1 MTGAHAPQPGDRR
14 ALIGIQYLRAVA
26 ALMVVVFHLEPQLKR
41 MGYAGFWPK
50 GLSSGVDIFFVIS
63 GLIMWVTTSGRPVG
77 VVDFWRR
84 RVTRIAPLYWAFTL
98 LMVALMLVAPKLLQT
113 SRFDG
118 WHVLTSFLFLPAA
131 HPVLKTMEPVVMP
144 GWTLNYEMFFY
155 LIFGLWLLAPERLRL
170 AGNVATIGLLVAIG
184 AMIDLSP
191 RTSVA
196 GFYTSSIMIEFV
208 LGIVLGVLVTRGAI
222 LAKVPAPLAWAL
234 LVGGLAFAVLL
245 PTTSA
250 GIPRAVTRGIPAF
263 LAVGA
268 MLVLELRGRIGDC
281 RWLRWLGDASFSL
294 YLSHFV
300 VLSFVSQLWRRLSI
314 APSPTSYIA
323 FGIFAVAIS
332 IVSGI
337 VCYRFVEQPLT
348 ALFHPTRWHGARIGR
363 WRRRTDRTA

>member
-1 MTGAHAPQPGDRR
+1 MTGSSAPKPSDRR
-14 ALIGIQYLRAVA
+14 ALMGIQYLRAVA
-26 ALMVVVFHLEPQLKR
+26 ALMVVVFHLEPQLER

-50 GLSSGVDIFFVIS
+50 GLSSGVDVFFVIS

-77 VVDFWRR
+77 VADFWRR
-84 RVTRIAPLYWAFTL
+84 RVTRIAPLYWVFTL
-98 LMVALMLVAPKLLQT
+98 LMVALMLVAPRLLQT

-118 WHVLTSFLFLPAA
+118 WHVLASFLFLPAA
-131 HPVLKTMEPVVMP
+131 HPVLTTMEPVVMP

-184 AMIDLSP
+184 AMLGLSP

-208 LGIVLGVLVTRGAI
+208 LGIVLGVLVTRGAV
-222 LAKVPAPLAWAL
+222 LAKVSSRLAWAL

-250 GIPRAVTRGIPAF
+250 DIPRAVTRGIPAF

-268 MLVLELRGRIGDC
+268 MLVLELRGRIGDR
-281 RWLRWLGDASFSL
+281 RWLRLLGDASFSL

-300 VLSFVSQLWRRLSI
+300 VLSFVSQLWRQLPIS
-314 APSPTSYIA
+314 PSPVSYVA
-323 FGIFAVAIS
+323 FGIVAIGIS
-332 IVSGI
+332 VVGGI
-337 VCYRFVEQPLT
+337 VCYRLIERPLT
-348 ALFHPTRWHGARIGR
+348 TLFHPARWHGARIRR
-363 WRRRTDRTA
+363 WRGRADRVA